1 MCYCPVF
8 YTIFVVINH
17 CLIHSDMLVYNFQRH
32 FLSRGVKF
40 PVSWLMQ
47 RGFSDKFAS
56 AVAHN
61 RHKRMSL
68 SDVERLCNVFQC
80 TPNDL
85 MEWTPDSKD
94 IDVLNHCMAPLLRR
108 DKVLDLTKTLNSVP
122 LAKLLEIEKIIQQEI
137 NKA

>member
-1 MCYCPVF
+1 
-8 YTIFVVINH
+8 
-17 CLIHSDMLVYNFQRH
+17 MLSFNFQRL
-32 FLSRGVKF
+32 FLVKGVKY
-40 PVSWLMQ
+40 PVAWLMN

-85 MEWTPDSKD
+85 MEWTPDAKD
-94 IDVLNHCMAPLLRR
+94 TDVLNHCMAPLLRR
-108 DKVLDLTKTLNSVP
+108 DKVLDLTKTLNSVS
-122 LAKLLEIEKIIQQEI
+122 LDKLLEIEKIIQQEI